1 MYTSRLARLIG
12 RSHTQRLE
20 GMSDKDLTAED
31 APSNTEGSTE
41 HDAHNSQLSTEPML
55 ELVVELGDALNRSSY
70 PTSRTRDVLIDVT
83 RAHKD
88 DITVEVFPTL
98 VFGVDRKRNQMSVS
112 QTGGAFRFDQMV
124 ETQTLIQQLKR
135 TEVIP
140 EEALTDLRQISS
152 SKPPFPAWIRILG
165 YALQTLAFAQMFRMG
180 TQPTLL
186 ATALGLIVGA
196 TLILS
201 NVKGTFAA
209 LMPVLM
215 TFVSALAI
223 GLFALAGDNADP
235 VRTAA
240 VPVLILLP
248 GAALTCAL
256 IELAT
261 GDMIA
266 GSSRLVYAIFILI
279 SMAFGFALAVSIAH
293 VPSDMLQDLPNTE
306 TAWYWPW
313 VAVPIFAI
321 GNVMYFCTPRK
332 LWGMLIAV
340 AFLTYCTQQLMQLIV
355 DPAIAGG
362 VAAGVALLLAMFFNS
377 ESHAGPSSM
386 VLFLPT
392 FWMLVP
398 GSMGFVALS
407 GVITENRSLS
417 SMGIQAVVSL
427 LSMAVGI
434 MVASM
439 AAPFFAPDHKKVQAY
454 LKPSAIKS
462 ATAAATETVTKT
474 AKKKQKHK
482 RSKP

>member
-1 MYTSRLARLIG
+1 
-12 RSHTQRLE
+12 
-20 GMSDKDLTAED
+20 MSDKDSTTED
-31 APSNTEGSTE
+31 PPVSTEGSTE

-83 RAHKD
+83 RANKD

-98 VFGVDRKRNQMSVS
+98 VLGVDRRHHEMSVA

-124 ETQTLIQQLKR
+124 DTQSLIHRLKHSQ
-135 TEVIP
+135 VKP
-140 EEALTDLRQISS
+140 EDALQELRDIST
-152 SKPPFPAWIRILG
+152 SKPPFPAWVRILG
-165 YALQTLAFAQMFRMG
+165 YALQALAFAQLFRMG
-180 TQPTLL
+180 LQSTIL
-186 ATALGLIVGA
+186 ATALGVLVGSI
-196 TLILS
+196 LILS
-201 NVKGTFAA
+201 KVKGTFAA

-215 TFVSALAI
+215 TFISALVI

-266 GSSRLVYAIFILI
+266 GSSRLIYAIFILI

-293 VPSDMLQDLPNTE
+293 VPTDALQDLPDAE

-313 VAVPIFAI
+313 IAVPIFAI

-332 LWGMLIAV
+332 LWLMMIAV
-340 AFLTYCTQQLMQLIV
+340 AFLTYCTQQVMQLV
-355 DPAIAGG
+355 VAPVFAGG
-362 VAAGVALLLAMFFNS
+362 VAAGIALLLAMFLNS
-377 ESHAGPSSM
+377 ESRAGPSSM

-407 GVITENRSLS
+407 GVITDNHSLS
-417 SMGIQAVVSL
+417 SLGIQAVVSL
-427 LSMAVGI
+427 ISMAVGI
-434 MVASM
+434 MIASM
-439 AAPFFAPDHKKVQAY
+439 AAPFFAPEHKKVQAY

-462 ATAAATETVTKT
+462 ATVEATETVAKT
-474 AKKKQKHK
+474 AKKTAKKEKKGPKKHK
-482 RSKP
+482 S